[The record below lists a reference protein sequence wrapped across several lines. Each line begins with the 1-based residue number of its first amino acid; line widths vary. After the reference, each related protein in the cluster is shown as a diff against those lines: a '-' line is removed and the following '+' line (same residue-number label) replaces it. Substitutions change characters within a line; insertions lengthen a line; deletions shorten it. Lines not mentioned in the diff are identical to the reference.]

1 MNIFLGY
8 LFTYIY
14 VFFILIILGIL
25 KSKKII
31 KEQTSRK
38 LVHILMGFTWIIMNY
53 FFKISIHMIILPIT
67 MVLFNYISYKFNIMK
82 SMEQEKKESKGT
94 IYYALSFV
102 IMAIITYFYP
112 SFLPFYGIG
121 VFTLSIGDGLA
132 PLIGNK
138 FNKHKIGNTNK
149 TYAGSLT
156 VCLTT
161 IIVIIIFKLY
171 YNLDLSIFKII
182 LLGMI
187 SIPLELFNK
196 KGSDNLTL
204 PLGISIISFLLER
217 LV

>member
-31 KEQTSRK
+31 KEQTSRI

-132 PLIGNK
+132 PLA
-138 FNKHKIGNTNK
+138 T
-149 TYAGSLT
+149 
-156 VCLTT
+156 
-161 IIVIIIFKLY
+161 
-171 YNLDLSIFKII
+171 
-182 LLGMI
+182 
-187 SIPLELFNK
+187 
-196 KGSDNLTL
+196 NLT
-204 PLGISIISFLLER
+204 SIK
-217 LV
+217 